1 MKVAPLLASNAIAH
15 SPHARARCRACLCTC
30 RRLEIKGSGGAD
42 QPTIPVAEL
51 IKLAEP
57 AAAAKVAAEVKA

>member
-1 MKVAPLLASNAIAH
+1 M
-15 SPHARARCRACLCTC
+15 CTC
-30 RRLEIKGSGGAD
+30 CCPCRSLRLEIKSVGGAD

-57 AAAAKVAAEVKA
+57 AAAAAKAAAEVKA

>member
-1 MKVAPLLASNAIAH
+1 V
-15 SPHARARCRACLCTC
+15 
-30 RRLEIKGSGGAD
+30 D

>member
-1 MKVAPLLASNAIAH
+1 VCQPAAAHASATLLTTAQHLLLLCIV
-15 SPHARARCRACLCTC
+15 SPPP
-30 RRLEIKGSGGAD
+30 RLEIKNVGGAD

-57 AAAAKVAAEVKA
+57 AASAKVAAEVKA